1 MIRRRRRRHLV
12 VYYNV
17 RSSKEE
23 GDGRI
28 FVTYM
33 RKNRISPADLE
44 RIEEGIE
51 REYGLSKVI
60 ITNYQYF

>member
-1 MIRRRRRRHLV
+1 M
-12 VYYNV
+12 
-17 RSSKEE
+17 
-23 GDGRI
+23 

-33 RKNRISPADLE
+33 RKNRISPADIE

-51 REYGLSKVI
+51 REYGLSEVI